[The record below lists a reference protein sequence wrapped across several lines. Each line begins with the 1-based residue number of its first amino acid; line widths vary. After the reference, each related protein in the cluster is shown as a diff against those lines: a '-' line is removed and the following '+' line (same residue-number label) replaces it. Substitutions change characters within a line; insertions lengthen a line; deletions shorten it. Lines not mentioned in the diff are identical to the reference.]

1 MNKFTTYKNTKVT
14 TPNQTEKN
22 KKKKQ
27 KQPVKGKKKKKKKR
41 VIPPGIEPGTLSV
54 LDSRDNRYTTESLR
68 YRLLTFL
75 VLSSAQMY
83 TVPSVLCSY
92 KKVQKNAAKV
102 KCHNIEIAYP
112 WPSSY
117 HACTIMHIHAA

>member
-14 TPNQTEKN
+14 TPNQTEK
-22 KKKKQ
+22 KKNNLW
-27 KQPVKGKKKKKKKR
+27 KGEKNEKKR

-83 TVPSVLCSY
+83 AVPSVLCSY
-92 KKVQKNAAKV
+92 KKVQK
-102 KCHNIEIAYP
+102 
-112 WPSSY
+112 
-117 HACTIMHIHAA
+117 MQQR